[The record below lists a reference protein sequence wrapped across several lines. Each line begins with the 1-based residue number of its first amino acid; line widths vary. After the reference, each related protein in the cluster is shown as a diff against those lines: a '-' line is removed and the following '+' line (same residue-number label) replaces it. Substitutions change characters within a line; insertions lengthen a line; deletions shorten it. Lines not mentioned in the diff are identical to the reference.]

1 MRCHFGI
8 IDKFEVDKIVDFCKN
23 YAIYLNELCSDD
35 EAVEKV
41 LELRGEKVN
50 RYHFRFKRNLF
61 GFYFFVID
69 VDMQHMILD
78 KYYIAVKY
86 SAQYIE
92 EGEMSFTFTSKEFAP
107 KDFQSFLNIIDND
120 KHENDIINMFND
132 IVEVDGLKDNEMGN
146 DPKDE

>member
-8 IDKFEVDKIVDFCKN
+8 INKFEVDKIIDFCKN
-23 YAIYLNELCSDD
+23 YAPYQNDLFMEN
-35 EAVEKV
+35 EAVEKEIDV
-41 LELRGEKVN
+41 RGEKVK
-50 RYHFRFKRNLF
+50 RYHLRFKRTLF
-61 GFYFFVID
+61 GNYYFVID
-69 VDMQHMILD
+69 IDMQQMILD

-92 EGEMSFTFTSKEFAP
+92 EGEMSFTFTSKQFAP
-107 KDFQSFLNIIDND
+107 SDFKSFLSIIDND